1 MYPLY
6 SGCPS
11 VGEYQDRETGVDG
24 LEGKGVGNRIGG
36 GVGGEMRKED
46 KLWNVNKENIQ
57 LKKNNTKKEC

>member
-36 GVGGEMRKED
+36 AVVGEMRKED
-46 KLWNVNKENIQ
+46 KL
-57 LKKNNTKKEC
+57 

>member
-1 MYPLY
+1 VYPLY

-46 KLWNVNKENIQ
+46 KL
-57 LKKNNTKKEC
+57 